1 MNNLYTFAA
10 TEPAQGGSV
19 FTMLGIDMGTLIFQ
33 IIAFLILVFVLGKWV
48 YPVFINII
56 DKRQAAIDEGL
67 KAAHEAQAQASE
79 SEAEIARLLKEA
91 RAEASDIVTTAKEEA
106 SLLVQNAETK
116 AKDKSQAIVDSAK
129 DQIEKEVIAAKKALH
144 NETIDLVALATE
156 KVVGK
161 VVSKQVD
168 AKLVSEALKEQHT

>member
-10 TEPAQGGSV
+10 TEPAKGGSV
-19 FTMLGIDMGTLIFQ
+19 FDMLGIDIWTLVFQ
-33 IIAFLILVFVLGKWV
+33 IVAFLILVFALGKWV
-48 YPVFINII
+48 YPVFIDII
-56 DKRQAAIDEGL
+56 DKRQASIDEGL

-106 SLLVQNAETK
+106 SLLVQDAETK
-116 AKDKSQAIVDSAK
+116 AKTKSQAIVDSAK
-129 DQIEKEVIAAKKALH
+129 DEIAKEVIAAKKALH

-156 KVVGK
+156 KVVGST
-161 VVSKQVD
+161 VSKQVD
-168 AKLVSEALKEQHT
+168 AKLVADALKERA

>member
-79 SEAEIARLLKEA
+79 SEAEIARLLKQVILSQPP
-91 RAEASDIVTTAKEEA
+91 RKRHHFSCRTLRQKQKI
-106 SLLVQNAETK
+106 SLKRLLIRQRIRSKKRLSQPRKHFITRQSIWLRSRQR
-116 AKDKSQAIVDSAK
+116 KSSAK
-129 DQIEKEVIAAKKALH
+129 SSQ
-144 NETIDLVALATE
+144 
-156 KVVGK
+156 
-161 VVSKQVD
+161 SKSMRNSYQ
-168 AKLVSEALKEQHT
+168 KR